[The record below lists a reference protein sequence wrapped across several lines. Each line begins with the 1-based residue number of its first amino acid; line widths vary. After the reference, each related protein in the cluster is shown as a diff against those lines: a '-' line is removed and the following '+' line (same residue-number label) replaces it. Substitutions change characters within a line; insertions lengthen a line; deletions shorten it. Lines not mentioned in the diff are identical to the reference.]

1 MTSFDNPGLFYQKL
15 DFCDLQERFFAADE
29 DVQDGG
35 RELIAEHK
43 ETVESFRNFIRE
55 YNVGGFGL
63 VYRDQLKRNCSLGKH
78 HVEISMDDLKGF
90 SETLA
95 NKLHQYPTRLLS
107 ALEEAAKLTAD
118 EVMQGVEDVSEIHD
132 IQVTLRTDE
141 LATSIRQLKSAQV
154 SRLVKIS
161 GIIVAASQVRAK
173 ATRISIQC
181 RTCRHTVTNLDL
193 KPGLDGFTLPRTCG
207 ANQTAQLQRCPV
219 DPYHIIPDK
228 CHCIDFQTLKLQENP
243 EDVPHGE
250 MPRHMQ
256 LYCDRHLT
264 DRVAPGNRVMI
275 VGIYSIKRMFQKQ
288 KTTDRTLSGIRAPY
302 IRVLGIHV
310 QTSGPGRV
318 EQRQFTIAEEKIFKD
333 LAKKV
338 NIYDL
343 ISQSIAPSIY
353 GAEDIKKSIACLLF
367 GGSRKRLPDGLT
379 RRGDINILLLGDPGT
394 AKSQLLKF
402 VEKVA
407 PIAVYTSGKGSSAAG
422 LTASVNRDP
431 QSVLFISVA
440 PRSFIMEGGAMV
452 LADGGI
458 VCIDEFDK
466 MREDDRVAIH
476 EAMEQ
481 QTISI
486 AKAGITTTLNSR
498 CSVLAAANS
507 VYGRWDDSKGDE
519 NIDFM
524 PTILSRFDM
533 IYIVKDTHD
542 VTRDTTLAKHVISV
556 HVNASSSRPQEIAV
570 EGELSLEL
578 LKKYIAY
585 CRVTCAPRL
594 SASAGQKLIHNYVRL
609 RNPAVSTEHKQTPI
623 RSVIPITV
631 RQLEAVIRISE
642 SLAKME
648 LLPFATERHVDEAL
662 RLFRVSTIEA
672 AASGNLIGIE
682 GFTSA
687 EDQESFSRIEHQLKK
702 RFALGTHVSEYLIV
716 QDFVRQNYPELL
728 IKKVIQSCIRR
739 GELQYRMQRKM
750 LYRIK

>member
-1 MTSFDNPGLFYQKL
+1 MTSFDNPGLYY
-15 DFCDLQERFFAADE
+15 QERFFATDE
-29 DVQDGG
+29 VGHDEG

-43 ETVESFRNFIRE
+43 ETVELLRTFIRE

-63 VYRDQLKRNCSLGKH
+63 VYRDQLKRNCSLNKH
-78 HVEISMDDLKGF
+78 YLEISMDDLKYF
-90 SETLA
+90 SEQTA
-95 NKLHQYPTRLLS
+95 NKFYEHPTRLLT
-107 ALEEAAKLTAD
+107 ALEEAGKLVAE
-118 EVMQGVEDVSEIHD
+118 EVVEGVEDVAEIREV
-132 IQVTLRTDE
+132 QVSLRSDE
-141 LATSIRQLKSAQV
+141 AATSIRQLKSAQV
-154 SRLVKIS
+154 SRLVKVS
-161 GIIVAASQVRAK
+161 GIIVAASQVRSK
-173 ATRISIQC
+173 ATRVSIQC
-181 RTCRHTVTNLDL
+181 RTCRHTVNNIEL
-193 KPGLDGFTLPRTCG
+193 KPGLDGFTLPRSCG

-219 DPYHIIPDK
+219 DPYHIMPDK
-228 CHCIDFQTLKLQENP
+228 CYCIDYQTLKLQENP

-256 LYCDRHLT
+256 LYCDRYLT

-275 VGIYSIKRMFQKQ
+275 IGVYSIKRMVRKQ
-288 KTTDRTLSGIRAPY
+288 KTSADKTLSGIRAPY
-302 IRVLGIHV
+302 IRVLGIQV
-310 QTSGPGRV
+310 QTSGPGRA
-318 EQRQFTIAEEKIFKD
+318 ELRQFTPEEEKIFQE
-333 LAKKV
+333 LAKRP
-338 NIYDL
+338 NIYDV
-343 ISQSIAPSIY
+343 IAKSIAPSIY
-353 GAEDIKKSIACLLF
+353 GSEDIKKSIACLLF

-431 QSVLFISVA
+431 QS
-440 PRSFIMEGGAMV
+440 RSFIMEGGAMV
-452 LADGGI
+452 LADGGV

-507 VYGRWDDSKGDE
+507 VYGRWDDTKGDE

-542 VTRDTTLAKHVISV
+542 VLRDTTLAKHVISV
-556 HVNASSSRPQEIAV
+556 HVNASSNRPQEITTV

-585 CRVTCAPRL
+585 CRSICAPRL
-594 SASAGQKLIHNYVRL
+594 SATAGQKLIHNYVRL
-609 RNPAVSTEHKQTPI
+609 RNPVMDADHKQVSS
-623 RSVIPITV
+623 RSAIPITV
-631 RQLEAVIRISE
+631 RQLEAIIRISE

-648 LLPFATERHVDEAL
+648 LLPFASEQHIDEAL

-672 AASGNLIGIE
+672 AATGSLIGIE

-687 EDQESFSRIEHQLKK
+687 EEQESCNRIERQLKK
-702 RFALGTHVSEYLIV
+702 RFALGTHVSEYLIL
-716 QDFVRQNYPELL
+716 QDFIRQNYSEMMV
-728 IKKVIQSCIRR
+728 KKVIHSCIRR

-750 LYRIK
+750 LYRVK